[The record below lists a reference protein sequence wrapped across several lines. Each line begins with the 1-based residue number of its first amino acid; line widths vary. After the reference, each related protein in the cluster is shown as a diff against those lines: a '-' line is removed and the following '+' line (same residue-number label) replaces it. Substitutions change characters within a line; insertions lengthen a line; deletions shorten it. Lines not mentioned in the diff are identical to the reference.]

1 MTPQT
6 AEIIGFKALAFLVG
20 TTEAL
25 DRFLDLTGLDA
36 ATLRAR
42 AEEQQMLASII
53 DFLLHDEEL
62 VVRFC
67 GEESM
72 PARDVH
78 MARHV
83 LSGS

>member
-20 TTEAL
+20 TSEAL
-25 DRFLDLTGLDA
+25 DRFLNLTGLDA

-42 AEEQQMLASII
+42 AEERPMLASII
-53 DFLLHDEEL
+53 DFLLHDEAL

-67 GEESM
+67 DEESI
-72 PARDVH
+72 PARDIH
-78 MARHV
+78 MAQHV

>member
-6 AEIIGFKALAFLVG
+6 AEIIAFKALAFLVNSP
-20 TTEAL
+20 EAL
-25 DRFLDLTGLDA
+25 GRFLDLSGLDA

-42 AEEQQMLASII
+42 AEEPEMLSSII

-67 GEESM
+67 EEESLA
-72 PARDVH
+72 ARDVH

-83 LSGS
+83 LSGP